1 MEKDQR
7 NEFDVTAEYLNGVIG
22 TLSCGC
28 SMTDDEC
35 WTAEYLMRRCQV
47 FIDEFHKRFNKNR
60 S

>member
-7 NEFDVTAEYLNGVIG
+7 NEFDVASEYLNGVIG

-35 WTAEYLMRRCQV
+35 WTAEYLKHRCQV
-47 FIDEFHKRFNKNR
+47 YIDEFNKRFNK
-60 S
+60 

>member
-1 MEKDQR
+1 MSKIEDR

-35 WTAEYLMRRCQV
+35 WTAEYLSRRCQV
-47 FIDEFHKRFNKNR
+47 FIDEFHKRFNK
-60 S
+60 